1 MSNVLSCSFSMAD
14 LQESI
19 VRLCNFSK
27 IQAMCWGGA
36 ATGGG
41 VLIGVP
47 QRTWLCCKCVQ
58 QKAWRG
64 KEVLCTALQ
73 CLHLQQN
80 AGLYNDL
87 RTVLTVF
94 LSWFQRQSSSTHAN
108 GAWAPE
114 QPKGHAATMYI
125 AQRWHSCNHA
135 ALCSMPHNCTNS
147 STYYLMSQA
156 PAPSKCTAQCD
167 HAQTTLQSRCTTQH
181 ASQLH
186 Q

>member
-1 MSNVLSCSFSMAD
+1 MPESETRIKAGNPTTHVNMTLGLILRQHAVLMSNVLSCSFITAD

-19 VRLCNFSK
+19 VCLCNSSK

-47 QRTWLCCKCVQ
+47 QQTWLCCKCVQ

-94 LSWFQRQSSSTHAN
+94 LSCFRRQSSSTHAN
-108 GAWAPE
+108 GAWALE
-114 QPKGHAATMYI
+114 QPKS
-125 AQRWHSCNHA
+125 HSTLGLQQCISLQKV
-135 ALCSMPHNCTNS
+135 AL
-147 STYYLMSQA
+147 L
-156 PAPSKCTAQCD
+156 
-167 HAQTTLQSRCTTQH
+167 
-181 ASQLH
+181 
-186 Q
+186 